1 MAILVDEGDVP
12 RPWGSPS
19 AGSRRDL
26 GSRARLTDRDRQRAL
41 ERVHSQSWPSDD
53 SLLAAGAFRMS
64 DVRIEDRPIPLRPL
78 PARPLVSVLMTNHN
92 GEAYIEQAVESV
104 LRQTW
109 DHLDVIV
116 VDDGST
122 DDSRSILMRLASGDP
137 RITVIEKE
145 HGGVTMGWNAAF
157 AASSGDVVCFLDADD
172 LFLPGKVESA
182 VDNLRGDAGLFLH
195 PLVHVDKA
203 GRPLPGVTRDSRI
216 ETGWIAPGILA
227 RGGLRSH
234 PPTGGM
240 AFRREVA
247 DLLFPIP
254 HGVGS
259 LGPDAYLI
267 TLAALLTQVAAD
279 PRRLGCY
286 RVHGANIHY
295 RRQIDAVAVRKDLA
309 LYEGVTSA
317 VNVRLRE
324 LGLSSLCVDASKNV
338 WVDILYFFQSLF
350 EGERRVSLL
359 GRYVKLVPRVLR
371 DDYLSPMARMAVLCL
386 YASAIALPVDA
397 RSVWISRGRE
407 KLREWRDRAI
417 VLRRRLG
424 LA

>member
-1 MAILVDEGDVP
+1 VSG
-12 RPWGSPS
+12 
-19 AGSRRDL
+19 
-26 GSRARLTDRDRQRAL
+26 RQ
-41 ERVHSQSWPSDD
+41 
-53 SLLAAGAFRMS
+53 
-64 DVRIEDRPIPLRPL
+64 IEDRPIPLHPF

-92 GEAYIEQAVESV
+92 GAAYIEQAVESV

-109 DHLDVIV
+109 DHLDLIV

-195 PLVHVDKA
+195 PLVHIDKE

-216 ETGWIAPGILA
+216 ETGWIAPRILA
-227 RGGLRSH
+227 RGGFRSH
-234 PPTGGM
+234 GGM

-259 LGPDAYLI
+259 LGPDTYLI
-267 TLAALLTQVAAD
+267 TLAALLTRVAAD

-286 RVHGANIHY
+286 RVHGANMHY
-295 RRQIDAVAVRKDLA
+295 RRQIDVVTVRRDLA
-309 LYEGVTSA
+309 LNEGVTSA
-317 VNVRLRE
+317 VNLRLRE
-324 LGLSSLCVDASKNV
+324 LGLSYLWVDVSKNV
-338 WVDILYFFQSLF
+338 SVDILHFFQSLF

-359 GRYVKLVPRVLR
+359 RRYVKLVPPVLR
-371 DDYLSPMARMAVLCL
+371 DDYLSPIARMAVLSL
-386 YASAIALPVDA
+386 YALAIALPVDS
-397 RSVWISRGRE
+397 RSVWISKGRE
-407 KLREWRDRAI
+407 TLRAWRDRA
-417 VLRRRLG
+417 VALRRRLG